1 MAHVDG
7 EDGSAV
13 NDTSVVLRAHTPVGR
28 VLLPGDAERSAQSS
42 LLGTAGDLH
51 AEILKVPH
59 HGSRSSLPTFLTA
72 ARASLALVSVG
83 RGNTYGHPNP
93 GVMGLLA
100 GSGALVR
107 RTDESGDLAVVVG
120 ADPRAGPAVVA
131 RGDPRPDPRR
141 R

>member
-1 MAHVDG
+1 M
-7 EDGSAV
+7 
-13 NDTSVVLRAHTPVGR
+13 
-28 VLLPGDAERSAQSS
+28 
-42 LLGTAGDLH
+42 
-51 AEILKVPH
+51 PH

-120 ADPRAGPAVVA
+120 AEHLPRVDRALAAKYGWKLRVTQLLGRLGGSCTTRAGIVVRDA
-131 RGDPRPDPRR
+131 
-141 R
+141 